1 MSGLSVKK
9 VEKEQ
14 AQTYSLVD
22 YLRFIIPSLIGVLIF
37 MIPVPYENGTTV
49 PVAIMAQGLGGLLEK
64 YIPAVAIAIMGITFL
79 GSSLIKLVK
88 PAFLVNSRFWSNL
101 FNVSTPFFLARAL
114 GFVFAI
120 MAFFQIGPQA
130 VWSENTG
137 GFLLT
142 GLIPVL
148 LTTFLFAGLLLPL
161 LLDFGLLDLCGS
173 LFAKIMRPIFT
184 LPGRSSM
191 DCLASWIGDGTIGV
205 FLTNKQY
212 EDGYYTEREA
222 AVISTTFS
230 VVSITFSLVVI
241 TELGLEHMFL
251 PYYLTVAGTGVILAI
266 VMPRIPPLSK
276 KKDTYCKEIDMEKET
291 SVPANTTPF
300 KWGVVKAV
308 EQAQKNSHA
317 VSVVKGGIQNVID
330 MWLGVIPVVM
340 AIGTLSLVV
349 AEYTP
354 FFEWIGAPFVPLL
367 TLMQIP
373 EASEASVSILVGFAD
388 MFLPAILSSGIESE
402 MTRFVIGCLSVSQ
415 LIYMSEVGG
424 LILGSKLPISFKDL
438 VLVFL
443 IRTLISLPIIVVV
456 AHFIF

>member
-1 MSGLSVKK
+1 MSGLPGKK
-9 VEKEQ
+9 TIQEH
-14 AQTYSLVD
+14 ARIYSLTD
-22 YLRFIIPSLIGVLIF
+22 YLRFIIPSLIGVFIF
-37 MIPVPYENGTTV
+37 MVPVPYENGTTV
-49 PVAIMAQGLGGLLEK
+49 PVAIMAQGLGGALDA
-64 YIPAVAIAIMGITFL
+64 YIPITAVIIMGITFL
-79 GSSLIKLVK
+79 GSCLMKFVK
-88 PAFLVNSRFWSNL
+88 PAFLTNSRFWSHL
-101 FNVSTPFFLARAL
+101 FDVNTPFFIARTL
-114 GFVFAI
+114 GFLFGV
-120 MAFFQIGPQA
+120 MAFLQVGPEA

-173 LFAKIMRPIFT
+173 LFTKIMRPIFT

-241 TELGLEHMFL
+241 AELGLEHLFL
-251 PYYLTVAGTGVILAI
+251 PYYLTVAGTGVVLAI
-266 VMPRIPPLSK
+266 IMPRIPPLSR
-276 KKDTYCKEIDMEKET
+276 KKDTYYKNSDVEKET
-291 SVPANTTPF
+291 NIPAHTTAF
-300 KWGVVKAV
+300 KWGVSKAV
-308 EQAQKNSHA
+308 AQAQKNQSA
-317 VSVVKGGIQNVID
+317 ASVVKGGIQNVMD
-330 MWLGVIPVVM
+330 MWLAVIPVVM
-340 AIGTLSLVV
+340 AIGTLSLIV

-354 FFEWIGAPFVPLL
+354 FFQWLGAPFVPLL
-367 TLMQIP
+367 TLMQVP
-373 EASEASVSILVGFAD
+373 EAAEASVSILVGFAD

-402 MTRFVIGCLSVSQ
+402 MTRFIIACLSVSQ

-424 LILGSKLPISFKDL
+424 LILGSKLPINFKDL

-443 IRTLISLPIIVVV
+443 IRTIISLPIIVLV
-456 AHFIF
+456 AHLLF